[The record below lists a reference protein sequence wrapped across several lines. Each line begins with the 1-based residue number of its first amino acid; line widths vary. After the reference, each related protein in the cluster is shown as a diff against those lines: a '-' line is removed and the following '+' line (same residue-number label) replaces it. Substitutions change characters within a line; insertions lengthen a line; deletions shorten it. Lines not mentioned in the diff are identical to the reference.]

1 MIKRVLHFFKSIFSS
16 AVTELEKTNPD
27 ALLESEKENL
37 RKQIQ
42 RYNQG
47 LAAHAAMVEKLI
59 AQVNGQEQQET
70 NLLTKIKA
78 NVTAGN
84 QEIAGRQALKLTE
97 LRTELAINRDQ
108 LEAAE
113 NTYQEMSRNREASI
127 KEAQKKIE
135 SLQAKINELKV
146 KEATADLSE
155 MASSMTAD
163 MGGASATMNRLE
175 SMVEDARAKAAG
187 RARVAQDSMPA
198 LDDIP
203 SAEEER
209 ALAHEAL
216 KSLSGELGFTT
227 AVESKGEEIP
237 VVTFNELDKNEKTK

>member
-1 MIKRVLHFFKSIFSS
+1 MIKRILHFFKSIFGS
-16 AVTELEKTNPD
+16 AITELEKTNPD
-27 ALLESEKENL
+27 ALLGAEKENL

-59 AQVNGQEQQET
+59 AQVKGQEEQET
-70 NLLTKIKA
+70 QLLTKIKS

-84 QEIAGRQALKLTE
+84 QELAGRQALKLNE
-97 LRTELAINRDQ
+97 VRTELATNRDQ
-108 LEAAE
+108 LEASE
-113 NTYQEMSRNREASI
+113 RTYQEMTRNREASV

-135 SLQAKINELKV
+135 TLQSKINELKV

-163 MGGASATMNRLE
+163 MGGASETLSRLE
-175 SMVEDARAKAAG
+175 NMVEDARAKAAG
-187 RARVAQDSMPA
+187 RERVAKDAMPTF
-198 LDDIP
+198 DIP
-203 SAEEER
+203 SESEEK

-227 AVESKGEEIP
+227 GIESEGDEIP
-237 VVTFNELDKNEKTK
+237 LIITEKEQEKDKTS

>member
-1 MIKRVLHFFKSIFSS
+1 MIKRVLHFFKSIFGS

-27 ALLESEKENL
+27 ALLGAEKENL

-59 AQVNGQEQQET
+59 AQVNNQEQQEAK
-70 NLLTKIKA
+70 LLTKIKA

-84 QEIAGRQALKLTE
+84 QELAGRQALKLSEIRAE
-97 LRTELAINRDQ
+97 LVTNRDQ

-127 KEAQKKIE
+127 QEAQKKIE
-135 SLQAKINELKV
+135 NLQAKINELKV

-163 MGGASATMNRLE
+163 MGGASETMNRLE

-187 RARVAQDSMPA
+187 RARVAQDSMPS
-198 LDDIP
+198 LEVP

-227 AVESKGEEIP
+227 AVESQGEEIP
-237 VVTFNELDKNEKTK
+237 VVTFEKENKAKR

>member
-1 MIKRVLHFFKSIFSS
+1 MIKRVLHFFKSLFGS

-27 ALLESEKENL
+27 ALLGAEKENL

-59 AQVNGQEQQET
+59 TQVNSQEQQEAQ
-70 NLLTKIKA
+70 LLTKIKA

-84 QEIAGRQALKLTE
+84 QELAGRQALKLSEVRNE
-97 LRTELAINRDQ
+97 LTTNRDQ

-113 NTYQEMSRNREASI
+113 NTYQEMSRNREASV

-135 SLQAKINELKV
+135 TLQAKINELKV

-163 MGGASATMNRLE
+163 IGGASETMNRLE
-175 SMVEDARAKAAG
+175 SMVEDSRAKAAG
-187 RARVAQDSMPA
+187 RARVAQDSMPS
-198 LDDIP
+198 LEVP

-237 VVTFNELDKNEKTK
+237 VVTFEEENNREKTR

>member
-1 MIKRVLHFFKSIFSS
+1 MIKRVLHFFKSLFGS
-16 AVTELEKTNPD
+16 AVTELEKTNPE
-27 ALLESEKENL
+27 ALLGAEKENL

-59 AQVNGQEQQET
+59 TQVNGQEQQEAQ
-70 NLLTKIKA
+70 LLTKIKA

-84 QEIAGRQALKLTE
+84 QELAGRQALKLSE
-97 LRTELAINRDQ
+97 VRTELATNRDQ

-113 NTYQEMSRNREASI
+113 NTYQEMSRNREASV

-163 MGGASATMNRLE
+163 MGGASETMNRLE
-175 SMVEDARAKAAG
+175 HMVEDARAKAAG
-187 RARVAQDSMPA
+187 RARVAQDSMPS
-198 LDDIP
+198 LEVP

-216 KSLSGELGFTT
+216 RSLSGELGFTT
-227 AVESKGEEIP
+227 AVESQGEEIP
-237 VVTFNELDKNEKTK
+237 VVTFEKENSKEKTS